1 MVMLTLKNI
10 KKNYVLGNQTFK
22 ALDGIDLEFRKNE
35 FVAIL
40 GASGSGKTTLLNIIG
55 GLDRYTS
62 GDLIIN
68 DRSTKSFKDADWDS
82 YRNTAIGF
90 VFQSYNLIPHLSI
103 LDNVE
108 IALRLS
114 GIGNAERKKRAKQA
128 LYDVG
133 LIDHIHKR
141 PNQLSGGQMQRVA
154 IARALINNPAILL
167 ADEPTGAL
175 DSKTSE
181 QIMSLIQDIS
191 KDRLVIMVT
200 HNPEIASNYA
210 DRIIRLVDGKVVED
224 NHPLV
229 SNTSNKET
237 DRLELKK
244 VSMGFLTAVKSS
256 FNNLLTKKGRSLI
269 TMLAGSIGI
278 IGVALVLSLSTG
290 MTQYVNGL
298 QSDTLA
304 GFPLTITEVVRTN
317 TFGPGGGDSPFDSDA
332 DIATEFPD
340 EPIIYAYDELANT
353 TIHTNVLDEAFLTY
367 LDGLD
372 SSLYNSISTTKSL
385 SMHILAETSLGTYT
399 SISTNQSSG
408 TMFGSS
414 SLIFEVP
421 NSPDF
426 IQSQY
431 DVLAGTYPNE
441 YNELVLVIDSNNR
454 LSVEILEAVGVG
466 IEENYDFN
474 DFLGKTFKVIPNNT
488 YYTENNGV
496 YIPQSNQQD
505 MYTSSDAITLEIV
518 GIIRVNEAAS
528 SELLSTGIG
537 YLTNLTDHMLAI
549 ESTSDIVTAQLNQPN
564 TNVLTGMPFNTQ
576 VTYNQVMKTIGGD
589 TTPTGVQI
597 YPVSFD
603 AKDEIKAYLDAYNVG
618 KTQNEAIIY
627 TDTAETISSTISSL
641 INTITIVLAALAGV
655 SLVVS
660 SIMIGIITYVS
671 VVERTKEI
679 GIMRSIGARK
689 RDISRI
695 FNAETLL
702 IGLASGI
709 FGIIVTLIV
718 ALPANVIIENLI
730 QVNNIVILTWNN
742 ALLLILLSAML
753 TLVAGLIPSRI
764 AANKDPVV
772 ALRTE

>member
-1 MVMLTLKNI
+1 MAMLTLKSI
-10 KKNYVLGNQTFK
+10 KKNYIVGNQTFK

-68 DRSTKSFKDADWDS
+68 DKSTKSFKDSDWDS
-82 YRNTAIGF
+82 YRNNAIGF
-90 VFQSYNLIPHLSI
+90 VFQSYNLIPHLTI

-114 GIGNAERKKRAKQA
+114 GVGNAERKKRAKQA

-224 NHPLV
+224 THPLV
-229 SNTSNKET
+229 SNTSNKEK

-317 TFGPGGGDSPFDSDA
+317 TFGPGGGDSPFASNA
-332 DIATEFPD
+332 DLTTEFPD

-372 SSLYNSISTTKSL
+372 ASLYNSISTTKSL

-454 LSVEILEAVGVG
+454 LSIEILEALGVG

-496 YIPQSNQQD
+496 YIPQSIQQD

-518 GIIRVNEAAS
+518 GIIRVNEAAT

-537 YLTNLTDHMLAI
+537 YLTDLTDHMLAI
-549 ESTSDIVTAQLNQPN
+549 ESTSDIVTAQMNQPN

-576 VTYNQVMKTIGGD
+576 VTYDQVMKTIGGD

-742 ALLLILLSAML
+742 AILLILLSAML

>member
-1 MVMLTLKNI
+1 MLTLKSI
-10 KKNYVLGNQTFK
+10 KKNYIVGNQTFK

-68 DRSTKSFKDADWDS
+68 DKSTKSFKDSDWDS
-82 YRNTAIGF
+82 YRNNAIGF
-90 VFQSYNLIPHLSI
+90 VFQSYNLIPHLTI

-114 GIGNAERKKRAKQA
+114 GVGNAERKKRAKQA

-224 NHPLV
+224 THPLV
-229 SNTSNKET
+229 SNTSNKEK

-317 TFGPGGGDSPFDSDA
+317 TFGPGGGDSPFASNA
-332 DIATEFPD
+332 DLTTEFPD

-372 SSLYNSISTTKSL
+372 ASLYNSISTTKSL

-454 LSVEILEAVGVG
+454 LSIEILEALGVG

-496 YIPQSNQQD
+496 YIPQSIQQD

-518 GIIRVNEAAS
+518 GIIRVNEAAT

-537 YLTNLTDHMLAI
+537 YLTDLTDHMLAI
-549 ESTSDIVTAQLNQPN
+549 ESTSDIVTAQMNQPN

-576 VTYNQVMKTIGGD
+576 VTYDQVMKTIGGD

-742 ALLLILLSAML
+742 AILLILLSAML

>member
-1 MVMLTLKNI
+1 MLTLKNI

-22 ALDGIDLEFRKNE
+22 ALDGIDIEFRKNE

-68 DRSTKSFKDADWDS
+68 DKSTKSFKDADWDS

-114 GIGNAERKKRAKQA
+114 GVGSVERKKRAKQA

-141 PNQLSGGQMQRVA
+141 SNQLSGGQMQRVA

-224 NHPLV
+224 THPLV
-229 SNTSNKET
+229 SNTSNKEK

-317 TFGPGGGDSPFDSDA
+317 TFGPGGGNSPFASDA

-367 LDGLD
+367 LDGLE

-454 LSVEILEAVGVG
+454 LSVEILEALGVG
-466 IEENYDFN
+466 IEENYTFN

-496 YIPQSNQQD
+496 YIPQSNQED
-505 MYTSSDAITLEIV
+505 MYTSSDGITLEIV

-537 YLTNLTDHMLAI
+537 YLTDLTDHMLAI

-564 TNVLTGMPFNTQ
+564 TNVLTGMSFNTQ
-576 VTYNQVMKTIGGD
+576 VTYDQVMKTIGGD

>member
-1 MVMLTLKNI
+1 MLTLKNI

-68 DRSTKSFKDADWDS
+68 DKSTKSFKDADWDS

-114 GIGNAERKKRAKQA
+114 GVGNAERKKRAKQA

-224 NHPLV
+224 THPLIHEK
-229 SNTSNKET
+229 SNKIQE
-237 DRLELKK
+237 RLELKK

-317 TFGPGGGDSPFDSDA
+317 TFGPGGGDSPFASNA
-332 DIATEFPD
+332 DLTTEYPD
-340 EPIIYAYDELANT
+340 ESIIYAYDELATT

-367 LDGLD
+367 LNGLN
-372 SSLYNSISTTKSL
+372 SALFNSISTTKSL

-399 SISTNQSSG
+399 AISTNQSNSSP
-408 TMFGSS
+408 FGSS

-441 YNELVLVIDSNNR
+441 YDELVLVIDSNNR
-454 LSVEILEAVGVG
+454 LSVEILDALGID
-466 IEENYDFN
+466 IEENYDFS

-488 YYTENNGV
+488 YYKENNGV

-505 MYTSSDAITLEIV
+505 MYTSSDTITLEIV
-518 GIIRVNEAAS
+518 GIIRVNESAT

-537 YLTNLTDHMLAI
+537 YLTDLTDHMLTI
-549 ESTSDIVTAQLNQPN
+549 ESTSDIVTAQLNQSN

-576 VTYNQVMKTIGGD
+576 VTYDQVMKTIGGD

-618 KTQNEAIIY
+618 KTQNEVIIY

-742 ALLLILLSAML
+742 ALLLILLSATL

>member
-1 MVMLTLKNI
+1 MLTLKNI

-68 DRSTKSFKDADWDS
+68 DKSTKSFKDADWDS

-114 GIGNAERKKRAKQA
+114 GVGNAERKKRAKQA

-224 NHPLV
+224 THPLV

-317 TFGPGGGDSPFDSDA
+317 TFGPGGGDSPFGSDA

-353 TIHTNVLDEAFLTY
+353 TIHTNVLDETFLTY

-537 YLTNLTDHMLAI
+537 YLTDLTDYMLAI
-549 ESTSDIVTAQLNQPN
+549 ESTSDIVTSQLNQPN

-718 ALPANVIIENLI
+718 SLPANVIIENLI

>member
-1 MVMLTLKNI
+1 MLTLKNI

-68 DRSTKSFKDADWDS
+68 DKSTKSFKDADWDS

-224 NHPLV
+224 THPLV

-317 TFGPGGGDSPFDSDA
+317 TFGPGGGDSPFVSDA

-372 SSLYNSISTTKSL
+372 LSLYNSISTTKSL

-414 SLIFEVP
+414 ALIFEVP

-454 LSVEILEAVGVG
+454 LSVEILEAFGVG